1 MDRNLPESLMAEPVT
16 QWMRS
21 LFLEVIPE
29 VTVVWSP
36 VDLVGMSADWRVMH
50 AVEMKTT
57 WNRSLFRKFSWLA
70 SVADYLW
77 FATKGSPSTSTLDAL
92 RQRGIGVFSVQ
103 QGVILTPRR
112 NTKIAQRYRVRAID
126 KAKRASRD
134 VVAGLPTLKGQG
146 PAQRCWNAIESF
158 LASKPSASVRDVF
171 EAVPNHYAHYKSFS
185 QVFGSRI
192 RQVQAVVEGNE

>member
-1 MDRNLPESLMAEPVT
+1 MADPVSA
-16 QWMRS
+16 WMRS

-29 VTVVWSP
+29 VAVVRSQ
-36 VDLVGMSADWRVMH
+36 VDLVGMSVDWRVMH

-77 FATKGSPSTSTLDAL
+77 FATKGSPSKPTLDAL

-146 PAQRCWNAIESF
+146 PAQRCWTAIESF
-158 LASKPSASVRDVF
+158 VISNPLASVRDVF
-171 EAVPNHYAHYKSFS
+171 ESVPNHYAHYQSFS
-185 QVFGSRI
+185 QVFGYRI
-192 RQVQAVVEGNE
+192 RELKSKLNEAALG

>member
-1 MDRNLPESLMAEPVT
+1 MARDLPESRMSGPVSS
-16 QWMRS
+16 WMRS

-36 VDLVGMSADWRVMH
+36 VDLVGMSADWSVMH
-50 AVEMKTT
+50 AVEMKVT

-77 FATKGSPSTSTLDAL
+77 FATKGSPSTPTLDAL

-103 QGVILTPRR
+103 HGVILTPRR
-112 NTKIAQRYRVRAID
+112 STRIAHQYRVRAID

-146 PAQRCWNAIESF
+146 PAQRCWAAIEAF
-158 LASKPSASVRDVF
+158 LATNPSASVRDVF

-185 QVFGSRI
+185 QVFGFRI
-192 RQVQAVVEGNE
+192 RQTQAAAEGK

>member
-1 MDRNLPESLMAEPVT
+1 MERDLPESRMADPVT
-16 QWMRS
+16 RWMRS

-36 VDLVGMSADWRVMH
+36 VDLVGMSADWSVMH

-57 WNRSLFRKFSWLA
+57 WNKSLFRKFSWLA

-77 FATKGSPSTSTLDAL
+77 FATKGSPLTPTLDAL
-92 RQRGIGVFSVQ
+92 QQRGIGVFSVQ

-112 NTKIAQRYRVRAID
+112 STRIAQRYRARAID

-146 PAQRCWNAIESF
+146 PAQRCWKAIEEF
-158 LASKPSASVRDVF
+158 LTVNPSASVRDIF

-185 QVFGSRI
+185 QVFSFRI
-192 RQVQAVVEGNE
+192 RQTRAAMEGR